1 MSFSFSVR
9 WLIDAEARDGEARR
23 RAARL
28 RISSD
33 SIAGQRGRVVAP
45 AGQRHEPHVA
55 LQHDGFGR
63 VGNADQAEPRGEL
76 ALVHH
81 AFADQVGVFGV
92 VHDQRVE
99 IARIGQRAAHHLR
112 VGDAACRRR

>member
-9 WLIDAEARDGEARR
+9 WLIETDARDVRGRH

-28 RISSD
+28 QDFERLD
-33 SIAGQRGRVVAP
+33 AGQRGRVIAP
-45 AGQRHEPHVA
+45 AGQRDEAHVA
-55 LQHDGFGR
+55 LQHDGLGG

-81 AFADQVGVFGV
+81 AFADQIGIFGV
-92 VHDQRVE
+92 MHDQRVE
-99 IARIGQRAAHHLR
+99 IAGVGQRAAHHLR